1 MLQYILRRVLLA
13 IPTLLVIS
21 IVSFILIQLPPGD
34 FLSSYAANLAATGEE
49 VSGEQLAQLRE
60 AYGLDQPIYVQ
71 YFKWMRGILHGDFGL
86 SLEWRVPVEQL
97 IWERM
102 ALTVAL
108 SGFTMIFTWLL
119 AIPIGVYSATHQ
131 YSPGDYVA
139 TFIGFV
145 GLGVPSFMIALVLM
159 WIAYAWFGFDVG
171 GLFSPQFKDA
181 AWSWAKVLDL
191 LKHIWIPA
199 IILGMGGTAGLIR
212 TMRANTLDELHKPYV
227 ITAQAK
233 GLKKNR
239 LVWKY
244 PVRVALN
251 PFVSGVGSALPNLI
265 SGGTIVGVVL
275 SLPTAGPLFLRALQ
289 SQDMYLAGAFI
300 LLLSTLTVVGTL
312 ISDIL
317 LAWLDPRIR
326 FGGQ

>member
-1 MLQYILRRVLLA
+1 MLQYIVRRILLA
-13 IPTLLVIS
+13 IPTLIVIS
-21 IVSFILIQLPPGD
+21 IVSFVLIQLPPGD
-34 FLSSYAANLAATGEE
+34 FLSTYAANLAASGEY
-49 VSGEQLAQLRE
+49 VTGEQLEQLRQ
-60 AYGLDQPIYVQ
+60 AYGLGEPVYVQ
-71 YFKWMRGILHGDFGL
+71 YGKWVWGMLHGDFGR
-86 SLEWRVPVEQL
+86 SMEWGVAVEDL

-102 ALTVAL
+102 GLTVAL

-159 WIAYAWFGFDVG
+159 WIAYSWLGLDVG
-171 GLFSPQFKDA
+171 GLFSPEFKEA
-181 AWSWAKVLDL
+181 AWSWAKVWDL

-199 IILGMGGTAGLIR
+199 IILGMGGTAALIR

-227 ITAQAK
+227 MTAQAK
-233 GLKKNR
+233 GLKRNK

-251 PFVSGVGSALPNLI
+251 PFVSGVGGALPALI
-265 SGGTIVGVVL
+265 SGGTIVSVVL
-275 SLPTAGPLFLRALQ
+275 SLPTAGPLLLRALQ
-289 SQDMYLAGAFI
+289 SQDMYLAGAFV
-300 LLLSTLTVVGTL
+300 LLLSTLTVIGTL

-326 FGGQ
+326 FSG

>member
-1 MLQYILRRVLLA
+1 MLQYILRRVLFA
-13 IPTLLVIS
+13 IPTLFVIS
-21 IVSFILIQLPPGD
+21 IVSFALIQLPPGD
-34 FLSSYAANLAATGEE
+34 FLTSYAANLTAMGER
-49 VSGEQLAQLRE
+49 VSAEQLQQLRE
-60 AYGLDQPIYVQ
+60 AYGLGEPVYVQ
-71 YFKWMRGILHGDFGL
+71 YAKWVWNMLHGDFGR
-86 SLEWRVPVEQL
+86 SMEWGVPVENL
-97 IWERM
+97 IGESM
-102 ALTVAL
+102 GLTLTL
-108 SGFTMIFTWLL
+108 SVFTLLFTWLL

-131 YSPGDYVA
+131 YSPGDYLA

-159 WIAYAWFGFDVG
+159 WIAYSALGMDVG
-171 GLFSPQFKDA
+171 GLFSDA
-181 AWSWAKVLDL
+181 YKSAPWSLAKVLDL
-191 LKHIWIPA
+191 LQHIWIPVL
-199 IILGMGGTAGLIR
+199 ILGLGGTASLVR

-227 ITAQAK
+227 MTAQAK

-239 LVWKY
+239 LVWRY

-251 PFVSGVGSALPNLI
+251 PFVSNAGLQLSDLI

-275 SLPTAGPLFLRALQ
+275 SLPTAGPLLLRALQ

-312 ISDIL
+312 ISDIV

-326 FGGQ
+326 QG